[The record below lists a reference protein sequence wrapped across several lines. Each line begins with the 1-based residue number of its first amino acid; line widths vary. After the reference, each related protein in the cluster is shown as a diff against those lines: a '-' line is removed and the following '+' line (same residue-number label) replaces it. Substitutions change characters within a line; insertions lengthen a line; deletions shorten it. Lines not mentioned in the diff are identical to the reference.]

1 MVRPSAP
8 VSLSEMGK
16 PNALHRQVV
25 NQTEWVFDIAPRKI
39 RLVFDDL
46 TALLYPSL
54 TLDVQG
60 HGRKCPASQE

>member
-46 TALLYPSL
+46 TALLYE
-54 TLDVQG
+54 DG
-60 HGRKCPASQE
+60 A